1 MAKNSFAVWK
11 TPFWARHLPS
21 KILGCSTSTVSV
33 FSFHFHRA
41 SQTNVKVHRQWS
53 TRSALCPSFVAC
65 CGRPPVL
72 TLKAQYAAQGTEPT
86 AANRRSEINNVAA
99 GRLCR
104 EKKKLV
110 CPPADVQSTFFVCF
124 FCWRSP
130 PPSRKK
136 RRTFSFLAVM
146 DVFVSFVGRPY
157 LRLAQSVIHLLFWS
171 SPQLSSVS
179 WHLYGY
185 KERTSNGDVASFPVH
200 HLSWTKKLATSI
212 RWRKKHF
219 SFFSVV
225 VDMFQTQGL
234 SLKM

>member
-104 EKKKLV
+104 EKKRNLSARQLMCNQLFLCV
-110 CPPADVQSTFFVCF
+110 FLLTVPPTLQKKKKNIFFFSSYGRIRF
-124 FCWRSP
+124 FCREAIFTTCAICHPLVVLKLTSALIRFLTSLWLQ
-130 PPSRKK
+130 RKN
-136 RRTFSFLAVM
+136 F
-146 DVFVSFVGRPY
+146 
-157 LRLAQSVIHLLFWS
+157 
-171 SPQLSSVS
+171 
-179 WHLYGY
+179 
-185 KERTSNGDVASFPVH
+185 
-200 HLSWTKKLATSI
+200 
-212 RWRKKHF
+212 
-219 SFFSVV
+219 
-225 VDMFQTQGL
+225 
-234 SLKM
+234 